1 MIEQTV
7 NYDEFKYDHNN
18 ITIQTIYEEI
28 KYDLNNEISFLV
40 KCAKDNTGK
49 HI

>member
-7 NYDEFKYDHNN
+7 NYDEFKYDRHN

-28 KYDLNNEISFLV
+28 KYDLNNENSFLV
-40 KCAKDNTGK
+40 KCGKDNTGK